1 MSILKFSDF
10 ITEALG
16 ISDSLVSQAREFFEI
31 INKDKS
37 KMSFDV
43 EYELNG
49 KKQPLTIK
57 LDRKFYVKGE
67 FNPYTHPATITLM
80 ERTDLDT
87 LTHELKHAD
96 RFFRIGLKAYKE
108 DFTKLYSEA
117 ENKKQASL
125 LPDKFRT
132 LFFVF
137 YFLQKEEFEA
147 YFHSD
152 YTTFLQQ
159 ARVQGLRTHR
169 ELLTLWNNFDETSF
183 KFYTGK
189 MKPGK
194 FTKRS
199 IKMTIPEV
207 QRPFKFSNWADE
219 KTANL
224 LIWLMLKEKH
234 ELTDDRL
241 FKKVINLFMPN
252 QIAEII
258 DNGYPKKY
266 QTMIDKYRVNLEK
279 VIDKRMDIYARKYS
293 RILTITQSAI

>member
-43 EYELNG
+43 DYELNG

-152 YTTFLQQ
+152 YTAFLAQ
-159 ARVQGLRTHR
+159 AREEGLRTHR
-169 ELLTLWNNFDETSF
+169 ELLTLWDNFDETSF

-194 FTKRS
+194 FVKRS

-241 FKKVINLFMPN
+241 FKKVINLFIPN
-252 QIAEII
+252 QIGEII

-293 RILTITQSAI
+293 RILTLTQSAI